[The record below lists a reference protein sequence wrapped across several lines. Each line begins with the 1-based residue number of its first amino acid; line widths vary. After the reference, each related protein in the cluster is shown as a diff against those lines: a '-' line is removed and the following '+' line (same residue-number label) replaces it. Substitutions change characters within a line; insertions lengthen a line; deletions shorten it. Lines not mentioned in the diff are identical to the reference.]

1 MSRLTI
7 DISPEQ
13 HKSLKA
19 MAALEGKTIRQY
31 ALERLFPR
39 LAINPADLAGD
50 GEQGPRTITPDE
62 LIDKDA
68 AAMDE
73 AEKAAWANFSAFL
86 EQRAAEAQAGAV
98 ANRTPQQILDAVFG
112 ESRDH

>member
-13 HKSLKA
+13 HQSLKA

-39 LAINPADLAGD
+39 KNPRAAALPAPERVITLADI
-50 GEQGPRTITPDE
+50 
-62 LIDKDA
+62 IDKPEA
-68 AAMDE
+68 EMDE
-73 AEKAAWANFSAFL
+73 QEREALGNLRAFL
-86 EQRAAEAQAGAV
+86 EERAIEAEEGKMSR
-98 ANRTPQQILDAVFG
+98 RTPQQILDEVLG
-112 ESRDH
+112 DGSRQH